1 MSVGPRKP
9 ARFPGL
15 LRRGIAALMLTL
27 LIGAAVLWW
36 FWCRWE
42 PSREAYPVQ
51 GVAVSS
57 TQGEINWAGIRA
69 QGADFAYI
77 HVSTGTKARD
87 ATFPANWAGARAA
100 GLRYGAELIYDPCTL
115 ASDQATLFITTV
127 PRDTAALP
135 PAIRL
140 GDVPGCAPGRD
151 RVLSELNTLVNLV
164 ESHAGKPVL
173 LHISPAF
180 ERAYRISEGVDR
192 TLWLD
197 GNFLPPEYAARDW
210 VMWTASNG
218 RRFDAIAGPV
228 QWVAVAP

>member
-1 MSVGPRKP
+1 MLP
-9 ARFPGL
+9 
-15 LRRGIAALMLTL
+15 IAA
-27 LIGAAVLWW
+27 IILWW
-36 FWCRWE
+36 LCSRWE
-42 PSREAYPVQ
+42 PSRETYPVQ

-69 QGADFAYI
+69 RGADFAYI

-140 GDVPGCAPGRD
+140 DNASGCAPGRD
-151 RVLSELNTLVNLV
+151 RVLSELNTLVNLI
-164 ESHAGKPVL
+164 ESHSGKPVL

-180 ERAYRISEGVDR
+180 EQAYTISKEVDR

-197 GNFLPPEYAARDW
+197 GNVFPPDYAARDW

-218 RRFDAIAGPV
+218 RRFDALAGPV